1 MPPRAYD
8 PYRDHEH
15 VNAFPI
21 QTRGMITAASACCE
35 IRNGILSEDSRNNGG
50 AGLGGAQNGHR
61 NFFMCCAGTVR
72 VRVRYGTAINGR
84 YASYGSQGVWVAN
97 KDCMSCCFG
106 MINYR
111 SDYRTGITV
120 IKKGVGMLKKCR
132 NSLRERESS
141 KKSGMCRERY

>member
-97 KDCMSCCFG
+97 KDCNVMLFWYDKLPERLSH
-106 MINYR
+106 R
-111 SDYRTGITV
+111 DYSNKEGGGDAEKV
-120 IKKGVGMLKKCR
+120 P
-132 NSLRERESS
+132 
-141 KKSGMCRERY
+141 